1 MPEAL
6 AKAFQWHLH
15 DIWHVN
21 AKFAASINYRVI
33 YRPVSGF
40 GLLDVLPPEVVLLE
54 VELLDEEELVS
65 LSEEETAF
73 FSGRSEA
80 I

>member
-1 MPEAL
+1 M
-6 AKAFQWHLH
+6 
-15 DIWHVN
+15 
-21 AKFAASINYRVI
+21 
-33 YRPVSGF
+33 
-40 GLLDVLPPEVVLLE
+40 LDVLPPEVVLLE
-54 VELLDEEELVS
+54 EELLEEELLDEEELVS

>member
-1 MPEAL
+1 M
-6 AKAFQWHLH
+6 
-15 DIWHVN
+15 
-21 AKFAASINYRVI
+21 SINCSAI

-40 GLLDVLPPEVVLLE
+40 GLLDVLPPEVELLE

>member
-1 MPEAL
+1 M
-6 AKAFQWHLH
+6 
-15 DIWHVN
+15 
-21 AKFAASINYRVI
+21 
-33 YRPVSGF
+33 
-40 GLLDVLPPEVVLLE
+40 LDVLPPEVELLE

>member
-1 MPEAL
+1 M
-6 AKAFQWHLH
+6 
-15 DIWHVN
+15 
-21 AKFAASINYRVI
+21 
-33 YRPVSGF
+33 
-40 GLLDVLPPEVVLLE
+40 LDVLPPEVVPLE

-65 LSEEETAF
+65 LSEEEPAF